1 MRLFIKFNLGSKL
14 HLYFFKDSPFLVI
27 FFQLKSDELGMSS
40 RLLICVLMS
49 LFLTGCFVSPGGSTG
64 FKSVKDPISGQK
76 SLELSNFQAS
86 AGTHSQLEVSFEFSG
101 DSNQDSETKIF
112 FCSIRLKAGCDP
124 LVGHSVS
131 LEKVSGKLSASISFS
146 DYGITESDIIK
157 YVIQRSDP
165 DGVTGGEE
173 SGNILV
179 PRDTGTVRKFSQLGF
194 NSFGLNAGG
203 EEFVTAAKFDSSG
216 GVIIAGHTTSSLGE
230 PNAGE
235 EDVYVLKLT
244 SSGSLDPNFNNGR
257 VLQLGKLSIGDA
269 ANKAEYV
276 KDLKIDSS
284 GNIVIT
290 GVTTGSLGETNA
302 GYSDM
307 FIARFTA
314 TGSLDTT
321 FSDDGILQF
330 GSETIGSAAS
340 GYEST
345 AFFEFDSSGNIYIAG
360 STSGAIGE
368 ASAGNADVLV
378 YKITSEGV
386 LDTSFS
392 GDGIFQLGNI
402 SVGTGA
408 IGNEDVTGLLITSS
422 DDLVI
427 AGNTTG
433 SLGETNAGMH
443 DVFIAKIN
451 STGFLDTSFNGSG
464 ILQLGNLSVGAGASS
479 YDISSSIAFD
489 SNENILLGG
498 STTGTI
504 GETNGAL
511 ATDIFVAKITS
522 SGSLDTSFGG
532 DGIIQLGN
540 VTIGSAAIGF
550 EYIYDLKVD
559 SSNKVLVT
567 GVTQGSIGEASGGSY
582 DALIVRLTTNGAL
595 DTSFSSDGM
604 LQFGG
609 VTIGAAS
616 YSADHATI
624 SLLDSSGN
632 IFIAGHTIGSMGE
645 VASGRFDLFLA
656 KLNSSGAL
664 DTSFSDNGIFQL
676 GKESIGA
683 GNSGD
688 EEIHSMDLDASGN
701 IYLAGETSGFFGEES
716 GGFDDVFV
724 VKLTPGGVLDPSFSG
739 DGILQLGKTTIG
751 SGASDNDSV
760 SAILIDSSGNIFIGG
775 ETRGALGETNAG
787 ESDVFV
793 AKVTSAGVLDSSFG
807 GSGVVQLGNSTLGV
821 RASKSDYLTSMKF
834 SSTGDIMIGGYTRS
848 DLGETNANSS
858 GSSSD
863 VFVAKLT
870 TNGTLDLSFN
880 GDGIVQLGDTTIGT
894 NANSIDYLNSMA
906 IDASDN
912 LYLGGNTYGSLGEAN
927 AGSADIFVIKLT
939 SSGALDTSFSGDGI
953 IQLGNVTIGAGA
965 SASEGLSEISLDSS
979 DRPLL
984 VGNTYGSLGEANA
997 GGADI
1002 FISRLTSSGALD
1014 TSFSGDG
1021 IVQFGNVTLGSAAN
1035 GNDFGVAIQ
1044 FDASENIFL
1053 GGTTA
1058 SSLGEPI
1065 GGDRDIFIMKL
1076 TSSGDL
1082 DNGFGTNGLIQFGT
1096 TTMGSKADGDDYLM
1110 EMRTVSSGNIVF
1122 SGFTTGSL
1130 AEAHAGGFD
1139 IFVSIMSATGNF
1151 D

>member
-1 MRLFIKFNLGSKL
+1 
-14 HLYFFKDSPFLVI
+14 
-27 FFQLKSDELGMSS
+27 MSS

-49 LFLTGCFVSPGGSTG
+49 LFLSGCFVSPGGSTG

-86 AGTHSQLEVSFEFSG
+86 AGSHSQLEVSFEFSG

-131 LEKVSGKLSASISFS
+131 LARVSGKLSANISFS

-173 SGNILV
+173 SGSILV
-179 PRDTGTVRKFSQLGF
+179 PRDTGTIRKISQLGF

-203 EEFVTAAKFDSSG
+203 DEFISAAKFDSSG
-216 GVIIAGHTTSSLGE
+216 GVFLAGRTNSSLGE

-235 EDVYVLKLT
+235 EDVFVLKLT
-244 SSGSLDPNFNNGR
+244 SSGSLDPNFNKGR
-257 VLQLGKLSIGDA
+257 VLQLGKLSIGDG
-269 ANKAEYV
+269 ANKADYV
-276 KDLKIDSS
+276 NDLKIDSS

-290 GVTTGSLGETNA
+290 GVTAGSLGETNA

-307 FIARFTA
+307 FIARITP

-330 GSETIGSAAS
+330 GSETIGTAAS
-340 GYEST
+340 GYESS

-368 ASAGNADVLV
+368 ANAGNADVLV

-386 LDTSFS
+386 LDTGFS
-392 GDGIFQLGNI
+392 GDGIFQLGNV

-408 IGNEDVTGLLITSS
+408 SGSESVTGLLVTSS
-422 DDLVI
+422 GDLVI
-427 AGNTTG
+427 AGYTTG
-433 SLGETNAGMH
+433 SLGEANAGLS
-443 DVFIAKIN
+443 DVFIAKIK
-451 STGFLDTSFNGSG
+451 STGVLDTSFNGSG
-464 ILQLGNLSVGAGASS
+464 ILQLGNVSVGAGANS
-479 YDISSSIAFD
+479 YDISNSISFD
-489 SNENILLGG
+489 SSENILLGG
-498 STTGTI
+498 ATTGSI
-504 GETNGAL
+504 GEANGAL
-511 ATDIFVAKITS
+511 APDIFVAKITS
-522 SGSLDTSFGG
+522 SGVLDTSFGG

-540 VTIGSAAIGF
+540 ITIGSAAIGF
-550 EYIYDLKVD
+550 ENIYDLEVD
-559 SSNKVLVT
+559 SSNKVLIS
-567 GVTQGSIGEASGGSY
+567 GSTQGSIGEASGGSY
-582 DALIVRLTTNGAL
+582 DALIVRLTSNGAL

-604 LQFGG
+604 LQFGS

-616 YSADHATI
+616 YSADHANV

-632 IFIAGHTIGSMGE
+632 IFIAGQTIGSMGE
-645 VASGRFDLFLA
+645 LASGGMDLFLA

-664 DTSFSDNGIFQL
+664 DSSYSDNGIFQL
-676 GKESIGA
+676 GKESLGA

-701 IYLAGETSGFFGEES
+701 IYLAGQTNSFFGEES

-724 VKLTPGGVLDPSFSG
+724 IKLTPGGVLDPSFSG
-739 DGILQLGKTTIG
+739 DGILQLGKSTIG
-751 SGASDNDSV
+751 SGASNNDSV
-760 SAILIDSSGNIFIGG
+760 SAILVDSSGNVYIGG
-775 ETRGALGETNAG
+775 ETQGALGEANAG
-787 ESDVFV
+787 QSDVFV
-793 AKVTSAGVLDSSFG
+793 AKITSAGELDPSFG

-821 RASKSDYLTSMKF
+821 RASKIDRLTTMKF
-834 SSTGDIMIGGYTRS
+834 SSTGDLIIGGYTGG
-848 DLGETNANSS
+848 DFGETNANSS
-858 GSSSD
+858 GSSAD
-863 VFVAKLT
+863 IFVAKLT
-870 TNGTLDLSFN
+870 TNGFLDQSFS
-880 GDGIVQLGDTTIGT
+880 GDGIVQLGDTTIGA
-894 NANSIDYLNSMA
+894 NASSVDYLRSME

-912 LYLGGNTYGSLGEAN
+912 LYLGGHTYGSLGEVN
-927 AGSADIFVIKLT
+927 AGGADIFVIKLT

-965 SASEGLSEISLDSS
+965 SDSDYLSELILDSS

-984 VGNTYGSLGEANA
+984 VGYTFGSIGETNA

-1002 FISRLTSSGALD
+1002 LIARITSSGALD
-1014 TSFSGDG
+1014 TSFSVDG
-1021 IVQFGNVTLGSAAN
+1021 IVQLGNVTMGSVAN

-1044 FDASENIFL
+1044 LDASGKIFL
-1053 GGTTA
+1053 GGSTA
-1058 SSLGEPI
+1058 SSLEEPI
-1065 GGDRDIFIMKL
+1065 GGDRDAFVVKL
-1076 TSSGDL
+1076 TTSGAL
-1082 DNGFGTNGLIQFGT
+1082 DNSFGANGIIQFGA
-1096 TTMGSKADGDDYLM
+1096 TTMGTKSDGADYITD
-1110 EMRTVSSGNIVF
+1110 MRTDSSGNLVF
-1122 SGFTTGSL
+1122 SGFTTGSF
-1130 AEAHAGGFD
+1130 AEAYAGGFD
-1139 IFVSIMSATGNF
+1139 IFVGIMSATGNF